1 MLLIREKT
9 GRISLGS
16 SDPFTMPE
24 IDPNY
29 LEDRLDI
36 ATYLEGIK
44 LVGVCVCVCV
54 CVFVCVCIGI

>member
-1 MLLIREKT
+1 
-9 GRISLGS
+9 
-16 SDPFTMPE
+16 MPV

-44 LVGVCVCVCV
+44 LVCV
-54 CVFVCVCIGI
+54 CVFVCVCMCIYVHISRPK